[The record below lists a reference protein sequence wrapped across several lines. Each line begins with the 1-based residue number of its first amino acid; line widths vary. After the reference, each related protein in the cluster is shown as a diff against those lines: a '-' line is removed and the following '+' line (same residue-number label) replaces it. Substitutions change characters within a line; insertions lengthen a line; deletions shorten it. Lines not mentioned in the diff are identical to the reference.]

1 MEKGRNRWIRVS
13 NWIGISSLRS
23 GESSSS
29 AEEKYVPEKLTVQ
42 FVPSQAAETLE
53 AKAKPLEKLLSDK
66 LGIPVT
72 VSVSTDYNTIVEAM
86 ASKQVDVGFC
96 LQMLMFW
103 LMNKAM

>member
-1 MEKGRNRWIRVS
+1 M
-13 NWIGISSLRS
+13 
-23 GESSSS
+23 
-29 AEEKYVPEKLTVQ
+29 
-42 FVPSQAAETLE
+42 PSQAAETLE

>member
-1 MEKGRNRWIRVS
+1 MKLWKKVGIVGLGVS

-23 GESSSS
+23 RGESSSS
-29 AEEKYVPEKLTVQ
+29 AEEQYVPEKLTVQ

-72 VSVSTDYNTIVEAM
+72 VSVSTDYNTIVEAN
-86 ASKQVDVGFC
+86 GF
-96 LQMLMFW
+96 
-103 LMNKAM
+103 